1 MQKMIIS
8 DALVFAL
15 LLLFPPFNHAKNS
28 SKQLI
33 AACTRTT
40 FQRQHQKAF
49 FFSRNKITIV
59 RSCSTISSL
68 FPIYIFIIHSTLEA
82 QLFLFQANTSCKQ
95 LDDVASWGWD
105 YSRLWAAQHISTL
118 QDSLHCYCQHKDFH
132 SAPLS
137 STTNEIEKPKSE
149 QCNGFE
155 ALPWQ
160 PEDRSANLKLSRCAQ
175 AHCGK
180 REREWKIHS
189 NLINEKQFTSVNYY
203 EASGSGKSSASSK
216 DEMKLNEII
225 VKIDY
230 FRSAYSEKGEQKVTA
245 HSDVVPTTSNST
257 PNPTADWEG
266 IYYSR
271 FYFHTEPTWRWTNTE
286 KKQK

>member
-1 MQKMIIS
+1 MLSFLRCCCFFRHSTMQK
-8 DALVFAL
+8 
-15 LLLFPPFNHAKNS
+15 
-28 SKQLI
+28 I
-33 AACTRTT
+33 AASNSLQLAQGRL
-40 FQRQHQKAF
+40 FSGSIKKLF

-68 FPIYIFIIHSTLEA
+68 FPIYIFIIHSTLVA

-132 SAPLS
+132 FAPLS

-180 REREWKIHS
+180 RERVENPLESDKWK
-189 NLINEKQFTSVNYY
+189 
-203 EASGSGKSSASSK
+203 A
-216 DEMKLNEII
+216 
-225 VKIDY
+225 
-230 FRSAYSEKGEQKVTA
+230 
-245 HSDVVPTTSNST
+245 
-257 PNPTADWEG
+257 
-266 IYYSR
+266 IYKR
-271 FYFHTEPTWRWTNTE
+271 
-286 KKQK
+286 